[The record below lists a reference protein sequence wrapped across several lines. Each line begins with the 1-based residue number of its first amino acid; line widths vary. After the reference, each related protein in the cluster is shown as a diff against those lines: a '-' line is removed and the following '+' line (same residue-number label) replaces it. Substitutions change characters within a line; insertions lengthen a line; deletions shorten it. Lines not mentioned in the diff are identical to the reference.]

1 MTKAWGP
8 LGWATLHTIAAL
20 YPDFPSQYELE
31 LLNRFLTSFTN
42 KILCPSCLQ
51 HFSDMVALYTQRYPG
66 WKITR
71 RTVCEFVFR
80 AHNTV
85 NKRTYKKVYTLQ
97 ESIAELR
104 STMPDDHAAKV
115 KRQQY
120 LVYIRNDWMKNMT
133 LNGVSAAPKLKELNT
148 IEEEYWSRRSFSW
161 SDIQAFGDLN
171 VSPINEQASLLAS
184 GGSVIPKITM
194 PASGGFKLG
203 NVGKIGPLSSLRSR

>member
-1 MTKAWGP
+1 
-8 LGWATLHTIAAL
+8 
-20 YPDFPSQYELE
+20 
-31 LLNRFLTSFTN
+31 
-42 KILCPSCLQ
+42 
-51 HFSDMVALYTQRYPG
+51 MVSLYTQRYPS
-66 WKITR
+66 WKNSR

-85 NKRTYKKVYTLQ
+85 NKRTYKKIYTLE

-104 STMPDDHAAKV
+104 TIIPDDQAAKV

-161 SDIQAFGDLN
+161 SDIQMLGDLN
-171 VSPINEQASLLAS
+171 VSPINEQASVLAS
-184 GGSVIPKITM
+184 GGVVIPRITM
-194 PASGGFKLG
+194 PTSGGFKLG
-203 NVGKIGPLSSLRSR
+203 KIGKIGPLSSLRS

>member
-31 LLNRFLTSFTN
+31 LLNRFLDSFTQT
-42 KILCPSCLQ
+42 ILCPSCLQ
-51 HFSDMVALYTQRYPG
+51 HFTDMLALYTQRNPG
-66 WKITR
+66 WKNSR

-85 NKRTYKKVYTLQ
+85 NQRTHKKMYTLE

-104 STMPDDHAAKV
+104 TIMPDDQAAKV

-120 LVYIRNDWMKNMT
+120 LVYIRNDWMRNMSLT
-133 LNGVSAAPKLKELNT
+133 GISTAPKLKELNT

-161 SDIQAFGDLN
+161 SDIQAFGHLN
-171 VSPINEQASLLAS
+171 VSPINEQASVLAS
-184 GGSVIPKITM
+184 GGAVIPRITM
-194 PASGGFKLG
+194 PTSGGFKLG

>member
-42 KILCPSCLQ
+42 TILCPSCLQ
-51 HFSDMVALYTQRYPG
+51 HFNDMVSLYTQRYPG
-66 WKITR
+66 WKNSR

-85 NKRTYKKVYTLQ
+85 NKRTYKKIYTLE

-104 STMPDDHAAKV
+104 SIMPDDHAAKV

-133 LNGVSAAPKLKELNT
+133 LNGISAAPKLKELNT

-161 SDIQAFGDLN
+161 SDIHMLGDLN
-171 VSPINEQASLLAS
+171 VSPINEQASVLAS
-184 GGSVIPKITM
+184 GGVVIPRITM
-194 PASGGFKLG
+194 PTSGGFKLG
-203 NVGKIGPLSSLRSR
+203 KIGKIGPLSSLRSR

>member
-31 LLNRFLTSFTN
+31 LLNRFLISFTN
-42 KILCPSCLQ
+42 TILCPSCLQ
-51 HFSDMVALYTQRYPG
+51 HFSDMLTLYTQRYPG
-66 WKITR
+66 WKNSR

-85 NKRTYKKVYTLQ
+85 NKRTRKKIYTLE

-104 STMPDDHAAKV
+104 TLFPDSDAAKV

-120 LVYIRNDWMKNMT
+120 LVYIRNDWMRNMT
-133 LNGVSAAPKLKELNT
+133 LTGISTAPKLKELNT
-148 IEEEYWSRRSFSW
+148 IEEEYWSKRSFSW
-161 SDIQAFGDLN
+161 LDIQALGDLD
-171 VSPINEQASLLAS
+171 VSPINEQASVLAS
-184 GGSVIPKITM
+184 GGAVIPRITM
-194 PASGGFKLG
+194 PTSGGFKLG
-203 NVGKIGPLSSLRSR
+203 NVGKIGPLSSLR

>member
-31 LLNRFLTSFTN
+31 LLTRFLDSFTQT
-42 KILCPSCLQ
+42 ILCPTCLQ
-51 HFSDMVALYTQRYPG
+51 HFSDMIALYSQRNPG
-66 WKITR
+66 WKNSR

-85 NKRTYKKVYTLQ
+85 NQRTHKKLYTLE
-97 ESIAELR
+97 ESVAELR
-104 STMPDDHAAKV
+104 TLMADDQAAKV

-120 LVYIRNDWMKNMT
+120 LVYIRSDWMKNMT
-133 LNGVSAAPKLKELNT
+133 LNGISAAPKLKELNV
-148 IEEEYWSRRSFSW
+148 IEEEYWSKRSFSW
-161 SDIQAFGDLN
+161 SDIAALEGITITPIPERSSTTSSGDM
-171 VSPINEQASLLAS
+171 
-184 GGSVIPKITM
+184 VIPKITM

-203 NVGKIGPLSSLRSR
+203 NIGRIGPRSALR